1 MRTLSRC
8 QTDGNIVNTRL
19 SSRQHRVRTWP
30 RSGSGGVAGVVWLD
44 IIVKI
49 ASSVITLSAAAALCI
64 TPIRKRVVDK
74 ITRDDAARAGIRA
87 LLRKQ
92 IIDACDK
99 AREQNGLIFYQRENI
114 TDMFD
119 QYEALGGN
127 HGIKDIV
134 EEARSLP
141 TIILKKEIKK

>member
-1 MRTLSRC
+1 M
-8 QTDGNIVNTRL
+8 
-19 SSRQHRVRTWP
+19 
-30 RSGSGGVAGVVWLD
+30 VWLD